1 MVANTADLRSLLLE
15 TIEDVRKKKC
25 DPRVASAIGAL
36 AGKVIQSAK
45 LDLDAARAGERL
57 SKARRDEPLRL
68 IGPKGKVKTG
78 YGRPVARHLDDGR
91 TLEVTRCVTDGT
103 PNACSAL
110 YGAAWR
116 VARAMGYHRLIT
128 YVLASE
134 SGGSLKAS
142 GWKELYKTPGRSW
155 SVPSR
160 RREDKHPLGQKTLW
174 EVSDGTPT
182 AGAGRTS
189 TDTTANA
196 ESARAASSSD

>member
-1 MVANTADLRSLLLE
+1 MSRLE
-15 TIEDVRKKKC
+15 IV
-25 DPRVASAIGAL
+25 P
-36 AGKVIQSAK
+36 
-45 LDLDAARAGERL
+45 LDLKEANDLVAEWHRHHQRVVGHKFSIGVQGEDGQLHGAA
-57 SKARRDEPLRL
+57 
-68 IGPKGKVKTG
+68 IV
-78 YGRPVARHLDDGR
+78 GRPVARMLDDKR

-160 RREDKHPLGQKTLW
+160 PREDKHPLGQKTLW
-174 EVSDGTPT
+174 AVDDGSPT
-182 AGAGRTS
+182 VAPKCTKEGGIGPAQS
-189 TDTTANA
+189 A
-196 ESARAASSSD
+196 EAASS